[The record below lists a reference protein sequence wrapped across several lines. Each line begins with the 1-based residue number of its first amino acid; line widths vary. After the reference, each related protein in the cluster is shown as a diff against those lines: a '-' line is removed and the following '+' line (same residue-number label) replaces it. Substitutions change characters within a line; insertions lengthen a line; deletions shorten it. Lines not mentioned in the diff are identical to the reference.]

1 METRIDE
8 IADGIYRLSTHV
20 PDIVP
25 PAGFTFN
32 QFLILGGE
40 PVLFHTGLRKMFPLV
55 SAAVSQI
62 MPVESLRWITFG
74 HYEADE
80 CGAMNEWLG
89 VAPNAQVAHGMTGCS
104 VSLNDMADRPPRVLA
119 NGEGIDIGGKRIRYI
134 DTPHVPHGWDA
145 GVIYEENSRTLF
157 CGDLFTHPGNGP
169 ALTQSDIVG
178 PALAAEDIFYDTSLG
193 PSIAPTVRR
202 LADLAPRTLALMH
215 GSSFAGDTV
224 AALHDLASAYDKRLR
239 TAMAEIPDETA
250 GTSEVIQHA
259 NP

>member
-1 METRIDE
+1 MGTNISE
-8 IADGIYRLSTHV
+8 IADGIFRISIFV
-20 PDIVP
+20 PEIAP

-32 QFLILGGE
+32 QFLVLGDE
-40 PVLFHTGLRKMFPLV
+40 PLLFHTGLRKMFPFV
-55 SAAVSQI
+55 SEAVSRL
-62 MPVESLRWITFG
+62 MPVENLRWITFG

-89 VAPNAQVAHGMTGCS
+89 VAPQAQVAHGMTGCM

-119 NGEGIDIGGKRIRYI
+119 NGEVIDIGGKRIRYI

-145 GVIYEENSRTLF
+145 GVIYEETSRTLF
-157 CGDLFTHPGNGP
+157 CGDLFTHLGNGP
-169 ALTQSDIVG
+169 ALTESDIVG

-215 GSSFAGDTV
+215 GSSFNGDAA

-239 TAMAEIPDETA
+239 AAMP
-250 GTSEVIQHA
+250 EVPA
-259 NP
+259 

>member
-8 IADGIYRLSTHV
+8 IGDRIYRLSTYV

-32 QFLILGGE
+32 QFLILGDE
-40 PVLFHTGLRKMFPLV
+40 PMLFHAGFRRMFPLV
-55 SAAVSQI
+55 SEAVSRL
-62 MPVESLRWITFG
+62 MPVEGLRWITFG

-80 CGAMNEWLG
+80 CGAMNEWLA
-89 VAPNAQVAHGMTGCS
+89 VAPNSQVAHGMTGCL
-104 VSLNDMADRPPRVLA
+104 VSLNDMADRPPRVLS
-119 NGEGIDIGGKRIRYI
+119 NGEVIDIGGKQIRYI

-145 GVIYEENSRTLF
+145 GVIYEETTRTLF
-157 CGDLFTHPGNGP
+157 CGDLFTHLGNGP
-169 ALTQSDIVG
+169 AVTKSDIVG

-215 GSSFAGDTV
+215 GSSYVGDNI
-224 AALHDLASAYDKRLR
+224 AALHDLASAYDRRLR
-239 TAMAEIPDETA
+239 ATMADIPA
-250 GTSEVIQHA
+250 
-259 NP
+259 